1 MDQWLI
7 YGANGYTGALLAAEA
22 VKRGYRPLLGGRS
35 IHKLQPLA
43 ERLGL
48 DAVAFD
54 LDPTQIVPL
63 LRERQVRLVLHAAG
77 PFVHTSRPMLDAC
90 LATGAHY
97 LDLTGEISVFEN
109 TYAHDQAA
117 RDRGIALIS
126 GVGFDI
132 VPSSCL
138 IQYVVDQVDQPTSLE
153 VVVGVSND
161 ELGASAGTLKTDLEM
176 IADGFVVR
184 RDGRLVPVNL
194 GAGAK
199 SVRLLDGQHTALIVP
214 WGDVIA
220 AYHSTGIP
228 NIAAYLTFP
237 AGQALVLR
245 YAGVAVQ
252 RLLRSAALR
261 RWAARRIDQFV
272 SGPSEHL
279 RQTGRSQL
287 YAQVTGKNGQR
298 AEAWLETVEAYQFTV
313 LAALNAVEHVFQH
326 QPSGALTPAQA
337 FGADFVLDMPHT
349 VRRDTL

>member
-35 IHKLQPLA
+35 IQKLRPLA
-43 ERLGL
+43 VRLGL

-54 LDPTQIVPL
+54 LDPAQVASL
-63 LRERQVRLVLHAAG
+63 LRERQIKLVLHAAG
-77 PFVHTSRPMLDAC
+77 PFIYTSRPMLDAC
-90 LATGAHY
+90 LETGAHY

-117 RDRGIALIS
+117 RDRGVALIS

-138 IQYVVDQVDQPTSLE
+138 IQYVVDQVDQPTSVE
-153 VVVGVSND
+153 VVVGVSTG
-161 ELGASAGTLKTDLEM
+161 ELDASAGTLKTNLEM
-176 IADGFVVR
+176 VADGFVVR
-184 RDGRLVPVNL
+184 RCGRLMPVNL
-194 GAGAK
+194 GAGVK

-220 AYHSTGIP
+220 AYHATGIP
-228 NIAAYLTFP
+228 NITAYLTFP
-237 AGQALVLR
+237 AGQALALR
-245 YAGVAVQ
+245 YAGIIVQ

-261 RWAARRIDQFV
+261 HWVARRIDRYV

-287 YAQVTGKNGQR
+287 YAQVAGKNDQR

-326 QPSGALTPAQA
+326 HPSGALTPAQA
-337 FGADFVLDMPHT
+337 FGADFVLEVAQT
-349 VRRDTL
+349 IRRDTL